1 MKIYTVCRYYDYRKE
16 VEFRL
21 LKSFSERDDAYQ
33 YLKNIISNEYPDVL
47 LQEDDDGD
55 EQDETDSMETE
66 LRDTIRQKQAK
77 LAELAKLSKDRS
89 GDREHEL
96 KILRLKNELEQ
107 LEKSLHMLEQV
118 EKLTVK
124 IVKVNDDW
132 VISGDTP
139 AEYVSSEGDNVI
151 MDFGATDMDFRFCII
166 STELI

>member
-1 MKIYTVCRYYDYRKE
+1 
-16 VEFRL
+16 

-124 IVKVNDDW
+124 IVKVND
-132 VISGDTP
+132 
-139 AEYVSSEGDNVI
+139 
-151 MDFGATDMDFRFCII
+151 FRFCII
-166 STELI
+166 STELN

>member
-139 AEYVSSEGDNVI
+139 AEYVNPEGDNVI